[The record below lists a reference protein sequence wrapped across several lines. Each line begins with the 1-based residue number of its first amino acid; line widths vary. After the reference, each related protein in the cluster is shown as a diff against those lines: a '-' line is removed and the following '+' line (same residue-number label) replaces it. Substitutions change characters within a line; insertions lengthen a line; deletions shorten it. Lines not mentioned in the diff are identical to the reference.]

1 MQIFTHFTQ
10 RMNSMA
16 TLRQFLYGSVALVGA
31 PDKSLRGSLVQ
42 RTTATCAIVV
52 LSAVVVAFPG
62 AAQAAT
68 PAGLDLGTDNNYA
81 FIDLG
86 ATTLGWNSGPI
97 AGNVLFGLGLHANL
111 SGGNN
116 GGLTNGGVLFHDS
129 SAIISGSL
137 QNPVTETLVPT
148 TTTQDAATIAQNVSS
163 FASSLAATQTF
174 TTINNTTT
182 IAGNGGLNV
191 IDVANIQNAKL
202 TLSGTANDFF
212 LFNVSNAISTNQP
225 MTLSGGVSPSNI
237 LFNLTG
243 TGTVAVFQ
251 TSGGDVSFGTYLAT
265 NGGGFQF
272 SNLNLTGRLINIGG
286 NVQFVSGSMIPAVP
300 EPTTLVFLV
309 AGLLVLGAT
318 RWCKVSNWSTA
329 SFLAHLSVTW
339 PSIKTTTTSQRN
351 ERSKPMKHKLIT
363 IIMALAAIGVALAT
377 QANAANITFNFLE
390 NGTNI
395 DLGPSSTFTESGI
408 SLTASGFLTAGGATD
423 LFAKNGGPVDIGL
436 GINNESAHEINNST
450 FIQLTLPTVP
460 PSTFNMVV
468 AASVQSGSNAKVY
481 FTTTPGTLAGA
492 TLLGTITTN
501 FGSVSIPAGD
511 QTGFIDMTEG
521 LAGSTADVLLNSV
534 TVTVVPE
541 SGTVAFL
548 ALGAG
553 MLLTLRR
560 RFSGALLPR

>member
-1 MQIFTHFTQ
+1 
-10 RMNSMA
+10 
-16 TLRQFLYGSVALVGA
+16 
-31 PDKSLRGSLVQ
+31 
-42 RTTATCAIVV
+42 
-52 LSAVVVAFPG
+52 
-62 AAQAAT
+62 
-68 PAGLDLGTDNNYA
+68 
-81 FIDLG
+81 
-86 ATTLGWNSGPI
+86 
-97 AGNVLFGLGLHANL
+97 
-111 SGGNN
+111 
-116 GGLTNGGVLFHDS
+116 
-129 SAIISGSL
+129 
-137 QNPVTETLVPT
+137 
-148 TTTQDAATIAQNVSS
+148 
-163 FASSLAATQTF
+163 
-174 TTINNTTT
+174 
-182 IAGNGGLNV
+182 V

-251 TSGGDVSFGTYLAT
+251 TSGGDVLFGTYLAT

-300 EPTTLVFLV
+300 ESTTLVFLV

-423 LFAKNGGPVDIGL
+423 LFAKNGGPVDMGL
-436 GINNESAHEINNST
+436 GTNIDSAHEINNSN
-450 FIQLTLPTVP
+450 FIQLTLPTMP

-468 AASVQSGSNAKVY
+468 AASVQSGSTAKVF

-501 FGSVSIPAGD
+501 FGSVSVPAGD
-511 QTGFIDMTEG
+511 QSGFIDITEG
-521 LAGSTADVLLNSV
+521 LAGSGNVLVASAQ
-534 TVTVVPE
+534 VTVVPE
-541 SGTVAFL
+541 PSSLAFL

-553 MLLTLRR
+553 SLLTLRR
-560 RFSGALLPR
+560 RFSGALLPK

>member
-68 PAGLDLGTDNNYA
+68 PAGLDLGMDNNFA

-481 FTTTPGTLAGA
+481 F
-492 TLLGTITTN
+492 
-501 FGSVSIPAGD
+501 
-511 QTGFIDMTEG
+511 
-521 LAGSTADVLLNSV
+521 
-534 TVTVVPE
+534 
-541 SGTVAFL
+541 
-548 ALGAG
+548 
-553 MLLTLRR
+553 
-560 RFSGALLPR
+560 